1 MTALAADIGGT
12 HMRVGVVRDD
22 GTVWSRRRRR
32 TDHGTPVT
40 AQLAALVASVLDDA
54 ATAHPADEKAMA
66 IGDDVELII
75 GAPGRIDHRDG
86 CLETAANIPDAWLA
100 ELREDVLSERLGRR
114 CHLAN
119 DADLAAVGEAWFG
132 AGRGHDDVVYVTIST
147 GVGAGLILG
156 RRLVHG
162 RRSGGE
168 IGHTVIDFDGSI
180 DGAPQTVEQLGSGTA
195 LGRAAAE
202 AGLPGGAA
210 LAALVR
216 DGDVEATAIWRR
228 VVRVAAIGIS
238 NLVWVAAPSAVVIGG
253 GLGRNGELILE
264 PVRQTVR
271 EVGPADLVDALVVV
285 EAALG
290 DDAGLVGAAAWTEAR
305 GLRPRRESDPPR

>member
-12 HMRVGVVRDD
+12 HMRVGVVDDD
-22 GTVWSRRRRR
+22 GTVLHRERRR
-32 TDHGTPVT
+32 TDHGAPGA
-40 AQLAALVASVLDDA
+40 AQLAALVDAVLGDVRAGRTAAGASIEVGDDA
-54 ATAHPADEKAMA
+54 D
-66 IGDDVELII
+66 LII

-86 CLETAANIPDAWLA
+86 RLETAANIPDTWIA
-100 ELREDVLSERLGRR
+100 EFHEDLLSERLGRR

-119 DADLAAVGEAWFG
+119 DADLAAVGETWFG
-132 AGRGHDDVVYVTIST
+132 AGRGHDDVLYVTIST
-147 GVGAGLILG
+147 GIGAGLVLG

-168 IGHTVIDFDGSI
+168 IGHTVVDFDGSI

-216 DGDVEATAIWRR
+216 DGDPDATAVWHR
-228 VVRVAAIGIS
+228 VVRVAAIGVS
-238 NLVWVAAPSAVVIGG
+238 NLVWIAAPAAVVIGG
-253 GLGRNGELILE
+253 GFGRNGDLVLE
-264 PVRQTVR
+264 PIRQTIC
-271 EVGPADLVDALVVV
+271 EVGPADLVEDLVIV

-290 DDAGLVGAAAWTEAR
+290 DDAGLAGAAAWTEAR
-305 GLRPRRESDPPR
+305 AL